1 VEHPLEGTMMSLI
14 REWAAFL
21 NGNRAGYRDFQAL
34 FADAYRVALSALEKT
49 KRQLDVLRKNN
60 VGDSGAAGFVRFLA
74 GINRVFSDGR
84 AAAAEVAEEALPA
97 FTPDADAPAFRYCTE
112 AVVELSDRSASLGES
127 VAGDVRQALSPLGD
141 SLIVAPRGARMKIH
155 VHTNAPEQVME
166 RLQSFG
172 ALISQKA
179 DDMFLQARL
188 RAAKKGGIGLV
199 TDSIADLPD
208 AFLLE
213 HNVSLLPLG
222 VLVGGT
228 AFLDKIT
235 IRLEQLFTA
244 MERPDNYPTTS
255 QPEPQRIR
263 ALLAERLTQF
273 DSLIVLS
280 VSSRLSNTWQALSAA
295 ARELETSGKRVT
307 VVDTRLNSAGATHD
321 EVVAAVTERLPRA
334 KIYVCLT
341 TLAYAVRGGR
351 VPDTIGRL
359 GMKLGLRPIMTLDSR
374 GRGAAFGAAFSQQGL
389 TRKILRLVR
398 RAVRRGGVEAY
409 AIVHGGNPALAAE
422 YRERLTSITG
432 QAPAFVSEV
441 SAAVAIHSGP
451 GTVAVCLTKKG
462 G

>member
-1 VEHPLEGTMMSLI
+1 
-14 REWAAFL
+14 
-21 NGNRAGYRDFQAL
+21 
-34 FADAYRVALSALEKT
+34 
-49 KRQLDVLRKNN
+49 
-60 VGDSGAAGFVRFLA
+60 
-74 GINRVFSDGR
+74 
-84 AAAAEVAEEALPA
+84 
-97 FTPDADAPAFRYCTE
+97 
-112 AVVELSDRSASLGES
+112 
-127 VAGDVRQALSPLGD
+127 
-141 SLIVAPRGARMKIH
+141 MKIH

-307 VVDTRLNSAGATHD
+307 VVDTRLNSGAQGLMVKLAAERIAAGATHD
-321 EVVAAVTERLPRA
+321 EVVAAVTARLPRT
-334 KIYVCLT
+334 KIYVCLN